1 MDEQRIP
8 ALDVGRAVAIVGVVM
23 AHLSFQFPR
32 LPEWAAVSA
41 HMGQYGVQL
50 FFVISSMTIFMTL
63 QADRDRYAQAK
74 QVAARFYVKRFFR
87 IAPLYYTAMLG
98 YGVMSWYTLNF
109 QPDHASV
116 LGPHD
121 EGDVLLNLV
130 FLHAFSPS
138 AINNVVPGGW
148 SIGVEMLFYLLAP
161 PISLFATT
169 WRRLITLTLAIL
181 AGCAT
186 TIALF
191 AVSGAPTTIE
201 VQNNSFFYFWPP
213 LQLPCFLLGM
223 WAWFAFRRYFTGRRA
238 LGRCGS
244 AVAVASLAL
253 CGIATATFGVW
264 GGLAHACAPF
274 AAACGAIALLLL
286 CSSPAG
292 HRAGVGPVRAIGRES
307 YGIYL
312 WHFIFAFLAMYLFK
326 DSPLLNTH
334 GGRMSMLAFALAVT
348 GTVGASYAMSRL
360 SERMIQQRAS
370 ALARRVLSAVDSACA
385 YRADGQRVGR

>member
-32 LPEWAAVSA
+32 LPQWAAVSA
-41 HMGQYGVQL
+41 RMGQYGVQL

-138 AINNVVPGGW
+138 AINNVVPGGL
-148 SIGVEMLFYLLAP
+148 SICVEMLFYLRAP

-191 AVSGAPTTIE
+191 AVSG
-201 VQNNSFFYFWPP
+201 
-213 LQLPCFLLGM
+213 
-223 WAWFAFRRYFTGRRA
+223 
-238 LGRCGS
+238 
-244 AVAVASLAL
+244 
-253 CGIATATFGVW
+253 
-264 GGLAHACAPF
+264 
-274 AAACGAIALLLL
+274 
-286 CSSPAG
+286 
-292 HRAGVGPVRAIGRES
+292 GP
-307 YGIYL
+307 
-312 WHFIFAFLAMYLFK
+312 
-326 DSPLLNTH
+326 
-334 GGRMSMLAFALAVT
+334 
-348 GTVGASYAMSRL
+348 
-360 SERMIQQRAS
+360 
-370 ALARRVLSAVDSACA
+370 
-385 YRADGQRVGR
+385 